1 LWFFGR
7 MMRLKGKSQYVSLT
21 KCPRKKGGERE
32 KGHFDLDYFT
42 CRLRL
47 DDRMQA
53 EVKQLV

>member
-1 LWFFGR
+1 